1 MRSTDTA
8 GLPAAAAAAARESF
22 QPISV
27 KSPADHPLR
36 FRLRC
41 VVDLQLATI
50 AARLRPAL
58 AGLRGDVLDVGAGE
72 SPWRGW
78 LPAGTRYRGIDVG
91 HADEF
96 GMRADAGDVVYYDGR
111 LMPFDD
117 ARYDAALCIEV
128 LEHAAD
134 PRLLL
139 AEIARVLKPGA
150 TLLLTVPWS
159 ARRHHIPHDYHR
171 FTRERL
177 AQLFAEAGFVDVRI
191 DERGSDIGV
200 IANKLV
206 VLTLRLLRPARLR
219 ELPWS
224 LPLGLAS
231 SLPAAAFVVAAHCAE
246 ALGRGAKEDPL
257 GYFVQ
262 ARKAAPADAAAVV
275 APAPPSTDLPA

>member
-1 MRSTDTA
+1 MSIDLSTR
-8 GLPAAAAAAARESF
+8 AAAASAAPRESF

-27 KSPADHPLR
+27 KSPAEHPLR

-41 VVDLQLATI
+41 LVDLQLATI

-96 GMRADAGDVVYYDGR
+96 GMRADAGDVVYYDGM

-117 ARYDAALCIEV
+117 AGFDAALCIEV

-191 DERGSDIGV
+191 DERGSDIGA

-231 SLPAAAFVVAAHCAE
+231 SLPAAAFVFAAHCAE

-262 ARKAAPADAAAVV
+262 ARRAPAAAAPANR
-275 APAPPSTDLPA
+275 STDTTSPSA

>member
-1 MRSTDTA
+1 MSVDLSTPGAA
-8 GLPAAAAAAARESF
+8 GAAPRESF

-27 KSPADHPLR
+27 KSPAEHPLR

-41 VVDLQLATI
+41 LVDLQLATI

-96 GMRADAGDVVYYDGR
+96 GMRADAGDVVYYDGT
-111 LMPFDD
+111 LMPFED

-159 ARRHHIPHDYHR
+159 ARRHHVPHDYHR

-191 DERGSDIGV
+191 DERGSDIGA

-231 SLPAAAFVVAAHCAE
+231 SLPAAAFVLAAHCAE

-262 ARKAAPADAAAVV
+262 ARRAPADAAAV
-275 APAPPSTDLPA
+275 PATRSTTDTTSPSA

>member
-1 MRSTDTA
+1 MTELPTQAATA
-8 GLPAAAAAAARESF
+8 GRESF

-27 KSPADHPLR
+27 KSPAEHPLR
-36 FRLRC
+36 FWLRC
-41 VVDLQLATI
+41 LVDLQLATI

-58 AGLRGDVLDVGAGE
+58 AGLSGDVLDVGAGE

-78 LPAGTRYRGIDVG
+78 LLSGTRYRGIDVG

-96 GMRADAGDVVYYDGR
+96 GMRRHEGDVVYYDGTV
-111 LMPFDD
+111 MPFDD
-117 ARYDAALCIEV
+117 GRFDAALCIEV

-139 AEIARVLKPGA
+139 AEIARVLRPGA

-177 AQLFAEAGFVDVRI
+177 AQLLAEGGFVDVRI
-191 DERGSDIGV
+191 DERGSDVGV

-206 VLTLRLLRPARLR
+206 VLTLRLLRPARARDLI
-219 ELPWS
+219 WS

-231 SLPAAAFVVAAHCAE
+231 SLPAVAFVVAAHCAE

-262 ARKAAPADAAAVV
+262 ARKAPAPAA
-275 APAPPSTDLPA
+275 APAPRSMDIPA